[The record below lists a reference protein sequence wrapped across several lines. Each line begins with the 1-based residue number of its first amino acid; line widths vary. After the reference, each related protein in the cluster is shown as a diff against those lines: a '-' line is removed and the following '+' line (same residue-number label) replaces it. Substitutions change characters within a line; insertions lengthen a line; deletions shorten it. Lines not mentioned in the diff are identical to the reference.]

1 MSLDVFGAP
10 PAKTTP
16 EEWAHEYMRG
26 DVVPCYDNEKENCI
40 WQRLIVDNQSADTL
54 ECSGRL
60 VYDGV
65 NREQL
70 AAAERRMV
78 IMPHARKAVVS
89 DSTKPEVAAASHS
102 VRCSIRKPLDN
113 SKLTPQ
119 CEPTVLNGP
128 SSLNYPP
135 ESRKAGEEGTVL
147 VEFSLTSELGHP
159 TDIVAVG
166 SSLWPKL
173 DESGVNYVSQFNGA
187 TGCKHGRFRI
197 PVTFQLK

>member
-1 MSLDVFGAP
+1 
-10 PAKTTP
+10 
-16 EEWAHEYMRG
+16 
-26 DVVPCYDNEKENCI
+26 
-40 WQRLIVDNQSADTL
+40 
-54 ECSGRL
+54 
-60 VYDGV
+60 
-65 NREQL
+65 
-70 AAAERRMV
+70 MV

-159 TDIVAVG
+159 TDIVASAAVCG
-166 SSLWPKL
+166 RSWTSPASTTSPNSTAPP
-173 DESGVNYVSQFNGA
+173 DVNTDVSEFRLLFNLSNLA
-187 TGCKHGRFRI
+187 
-197 PVTFQLK
+197 P